1 MVIAYLE
8 DLDEKWA
15 RPRGTRAEALDTPEE
30 KILAFFDQCIAEQP
44 GMDSRGS
51 HFQNAASE
59 YPNPAT
65 ESEEEI
71 RAAVVSH
78 RAWVWDR
85 LRELLAEKECNQASL
100 HANMLMLYLDGGLAG
115 AKMSK
120 DLTPLQTARDLAR
133 DLVYAEH

>member
-1 MVIAYLE
+1 M
-8 DLDEKWA
+8 
-15 RPRGTRAEALDTPEE
+15 G
-30 KILAFFDQCIAEQP
+30 
-44 GMDSRGS
+44 GMK
-51 HFQNAASE
+51 N
-59 YPNPAT
+59 
-65 ESEEEI
+65 EEEI

-133 DLVYAEH
+133 DLVYARH